1 MRPIA
6 LPLLLLAAP
15 AAAGPEALRLEAAAA
30 FRRPWLRAAQD
41 PSGPSEPVLQPPL
54 RPAPFADGPRA
65 ATVARVNLAAQ
76 LDRQRRLLARQLG
89 SRPWDIGVAADAGLR
104 GYFLAFTEPGSQSTM
119 LAPLGDLNRLRGAGV
134 DARLDASTVY
144 NFKVAVNLFSPTR
157 GSTLQLRPVQGTR
170 GPQHDVRTGALLD
183 VVKAHAAVFRVKGKE
198 YWLLYG
204 TDATPDGSGFADT
217 RSLLFIHENG
227 LNSKAWPLAESRVPV
242 AAAVSVDLEGTRLTL
257 QRTSSGELLVGELP

>member
-15 AAAGPEALRLEAAAA
+15 AAAGPEALRLEAAAS
-30 FRRPWLRAAQD
+30 FRRSWLGEAQD

-54 RPAPFADGPRA
+54 RPAPLAHGPRA
-65 ATVARVNLAAQ
+65 ATVARVDLAAQ
-76 LDRQRRLLARQLG
+76 LDRQRRVLARQLG

-104 GYFLAFTEPGSQSTM
+104 SYFLAFTEPGSQATV
-119 LAPLGDLNRLRGAGV
+119 LAPVGELDRLRGAGV

-144 NFKVAVNLFSPTR
+144 NFKVSVNLLNPTR
-157 GSTLQLRPVQGTR
+157 GSTLRLRPALGTH

-183 VVKAHAAVFRVKGKE
+183 AVKARAAVFRAKGKE
-198 YWLLYG
+198 YWLHYG
-204 TDATPDGSGFADT
+204 TDAKPDGSGFADT
-217 RSLLFIHENG
+217 RSFLFIHESG
-227 LNSKAWPLAESRVPV
+227 LNSKAWPLAEARVPV

-257 QRTSSGELLVGELP
+257 QRTAGGELLVGEVP